1 MVKKRT
7 MVTIFVA
14 AIMFIASTVLFEN
27 KTLANSATTVLE
39 GQPFYAEL
47 AKGIEAASL
56 TNGKV
61 YVTNTAGKEV
71 KATLTLNETSDAII
85 VWGLNQGEYTLHV
98 EKGAY
103 KKLSLNHQK
112 KTIKFN
118 VVKAVKQIKSTK
130 DLVTYFETVI
140 NNQSFTRNGVT
151 EEMEMSD
158 AAVGNEASSNKSADH
173 STTNNQVEGIEEGDI
188 VVTDGR
194 YIYAIVENELVITDA
209 KNPKNMKVVAKK
221 AFKENQY
228 LSTLILHD
236 SLLIVA
242 YNSYEERPLPGKDY
256 MQTVSLSKF
265 AFFDVKDAANPKLIR
280 EIGQEGHMAGI
291 RKQGDVLYMVT
302 NSTPDFWL
310 LREGVDVELRPYTYD
325 SNVQNT
331 SQPMPIEKISIF
343 PGNTE
348 PNYTTL
354 SAIDLKNLAKNEVK
368 TESYLGSGSQ
378 LYMSPKAIYVTAPK
392 YDFVSPAATGAKRM
406 VTDMMIM
413 PATSNTQIYK
423 FDVNGTAIKLAA
435 QAEVKGT
442 PLNQFSMDEYEG
454 HFRIATTE
462 GFAWGRNADSK
473 NHLFILNSE
482 LKQVGALTDLARGE
496 RIFSARFMGDKAYLV
511 TFKEV
516 DPLFVIDVANP
527 AQPKV
532 LGELKIP
539 GFSNYL
545 HPLDDK
551 HLIGIGYDTEVRINE
566 YSKEPFVVTKGMKLA
581 LFDVSDLA
589 NPKEKA
595 AVIIG
600 GRGTYSDVQYDHK
613 ALLRHIEKGYYG
625 FPVTLYEEKN
635 VNEMLYK
642 GTGSQVYEVTTNGIK
657 LKADLIEPAQSSQMY
672 EEWDKAVR
680 RLIYIDDA
688 LYTISQSG
696 IVSYDLKTFKKLNTV
711 NFAK

>member
-1 MVKKRT
+1 MKKGRT
-7 MVTIFVA
+7 IGTIFTV
-14 AIMFIASTVLFEN
+14 AIMFIA
-27 KTLANSATTVLE
+27 TLALFGNQKVYATTSVLE
-39 GQPFYAEL
+39 GQPFYVDFSE
-47 AKGIEAASL
+47 GIIAQASL

-61 YVTNTAGKEV
+61 YVTDASGKKV
-71 KATLTLNETSDAII
+71 NARLTLNEAANAII
-85 VWGLNQGEYTLHV
+85 VWDLSIGEYTLHV
-98 EKGAY
+98 DKGAY
-103 KKLSLNHQK
+103 KKLSLNNK
-112 KTIKFN
+112 KKSVEFN
-118 VVKAVKQIKSTK
+118 VVKAVEQIKSTK
-130 DLVTYFETVI
+130 DLVTYFETVL
-140 NNQSFTRNGVT
+140 NNQNFGHNRVQ
-151 EEMEMSD
+151 EEMMETSESRND
-158 AAVGNEASSNKSADH
+158 SVASNKSSSH

-194 YIYAIVENELVITDA
+194 YIYSIIENELVVTDA

-221 AFKENQY
+221 KFKENQY
-228 LSTLILHD
+228 LTKLILHN

-242 YNSYEERPLPGKDY
+242 YDSYEERPLKGKDY
-256 MQTVSLSKF
+256 MQSTSLSKF
-265 AFFDVKDAANPKLIR
+265 AFFDVKDAQNPKLVR
-280 EIGQEGHMAGI
+280 EIGQEGNSAGI

-302 NSTPDFWL
+302 NSSPNYWL

-325 SNVQNT
+325 SNIQNT

-354 SAIDLKNLAKNEVK
+354 SAIDLKDFAKNEVK

-378 LYMSPKAIYVTAPK
+378 LYMSPEAIYVTAPK
-392 YDFVSPAATGAKRM
+392 YDFVAPAASKRM

-413 PATSNTQIYK
+413 PAASNTQIYK
-423 FDVNGTAIKLAA
+423 FAVNQTAIKLVA

-442 PLNQFSMDEYEG
+442 TLNQFSMDEYNG
-454 HFRIATTE
+454 YFRIATTE

-473 NHLFILNSE
+473 NHLFILDSN

-496 RIFSARFMGDKAYLV
+496 RIFSTRFMGDKAYLV

-527 AQPKV
+527 AKPKV

-551 HLIGIGYDTEVRINE
+551 HLIGIGYDTEIRMSE
-566 YSKEPFVVTKGMKLA
+566 YTKEPFIVTKGMKLA

-589 NPKEKA
+589 YPKEKS

-600 GRGTYSDVQYDHK
+600 GRGTYSEVQYDHK

-625 FPVTLYEEKN
+625 FPVSLYEEKN
-635 VNEMLYK
+635 ANEMIYK
-642 GTGSQVYEVTTNGIK
+642 GTGSQVYEVTTQGIK
-657 LKADLIEPAQSSQMY
+657 LKADLIEPAQSSEMY
-672 EEWDKAVR
+672 EEWDKTVR
-680 RLIYIDDA
+680 RMIYIDDA

-696 IVSYDLKTFKKLNTV
+696 VVSYDLNTFEKLSTV
-711 NFAK
+711 NFTK

>member
-1 MVKKRT
+1 MKKIRAIGT
-7 MVTIFVA
+7 LFAVA
-14 AIMFIASTVLFEN
+14 ILLITAIALFGNEKTAAAST
-27 KTLANSATTVLE
+27 ATAVLE
-39 GQPFYAEL
+39 GQPFYAEFSET
-47 AKGIEAASL
+47 IEAASL

-61 YVTNTAGKEV
+61 YVTDATGKKV
-71 KATLTLNETSDAII
+71 DARLTLNETADAII
-85 VWGLNQGEYTLHV
+85 VWDLSPGQYTLYV
-98 EKGAY
+98 EKGAS
-103 KKLSLNHQK
+103 KKLTFNNK
-112 KTIKFN
+112 KKSVKFN
-118 VVKAVKQIKSTK
+118 VVKAVEQIKSTK
-130 DLVTYFETVI
+130 DLVTYFETVL
-140 NNQSFTRNGVT
+140 NNQNFGYGRVQN
-151 EEMEMSD
+151 EMMETSESVAD
-158 AAVGNEASSNKSADH
+158 SAASGKSSDH

-209 KNPKNMKVVAKK
+209 KNPKNIKVVAKK
-221 AFKENQY
+221 AFKDNQY
-228 LSTLILHD
+228 LTKLILHN

-242 YNSYEERPLPGKDY
+242 YDSYEERPLEGKDY
-256 MQTVSLSKF
+256 MQSISLSKF
-265 AFFDVKDAANPKLIR
+265 AFFDVENADSPKLLR
-280 EIGQEGHMAGI
+280 EIGQEGHIAGI

-302 NSTPDFWL
+302 NSSPNYWL

-325 SNVQNT
+325 SNSQNT
-331 SQPMPIEKISIF
+331 SEPMPIEKISIF

-354 SAIDLKNLAKNEVK
+354 SAIDLKDLAKNEVK

-378 LYMSPKAIYVTAPK
+378 LYMSQKAIYVTAPK
-392 YDFVSPAATGAKRM
+392 YDYAAPAASNRAM
-406 VTDMMIM
+406 TDMMIM
-413 PATSNTQIYK
+413 PAASNTQIYK
-423 FDVNGTAIKLAA
+423 FAIDQTAIKLVG

-442 PLNQFSMDEYEG
+442 ILNQFSMDEYEG
-454 HFRIATTE
+454 YFRIATTE

-473 NHLFILNSE
+473 NHLFILDSN

-496 RIFSARFMGDKAYLV
+496 RIFSARFMGDKAYIV

-527 AQPKV
+527 AKPKV

-551 HLIGIGYDTEVRINE
+551 HLIGIGYDTEIRMNE
-566 YSKEPFVVTKGMKLA
+566 YSKEPFVITKGMKLA

-589 NPKEKA
+589 NPKEKS

-613 ALLRHIEKGYYG
+613 ALLRHVEKGYYG

-635 VNEMLYK
+635 ANEMIYK
-642 GTGSQVYEVTTNGIK
+642 GTGSQVYEVTTKGIK
-657 LKADLIEPAQSSQMY
+657 LKADLIEPAQATQMY
-672 EEWDKAVR
+672 EEWDKTVR
-680 RLIYIDDA
+680 RMIYIDNS

-696 IVSYDLKTFKKLNTV
+696 IVSYDLNTFEKLGKV